1 VFELTSGGNMTGNE
15 ELHSWTDTMDS
26 LSTAEQV
33 LSKMI
38 EIIGGGDPSP
48 TKIGGTGMNEMV
60 AFDDLSEMNEM
71 APSMSNN
78 VRIRSRRIKREAE
91 ETDNHNG
98 PKLLPTIDDMSMDGS
113 DSLSLYSD
121 MPDSPQEIKRGNIMQ
136 PPSSPNGRD
145 NDGSGSVSSIDDHDT
160 GNRLTVK
167 KTSSRITSDAHR
179 KMAQEQRRK
188 KLAERMGAQGEVDE
202 SGLANMAKYKAQQ
215 QAMDGLSYHMH
226 PPTLPKTVTL
236 RDDPMTKTQAFLTNM
251 PDLK

>member
-1 VFELTSGGNMTGNE
+1 
-15 ELHSWTDTMDS
+15 MDS

-48 TKIGGTGMNEMV
+48 AKIGTGMNEMI
-60 AFDDLSEMNEM
+60 AFDDNSDMNEM

-91 ETDNHNG
+91 DTDNHHG
-98 PKLLPTIDDMSMDGS
+98 PKVLPTIDDMSMDS
-113 DSLSLYSD
+113 NETISIYSD
-121 MPDSPQEIKRGNIMQ
+121 LPDSPQEVKRSNIMQ
-136 PPSSPNGRD
+136 PPSSPGRD
-145 NDGSGSVSSIDDHDT
+145 NSDNSAGGSAGGADEHDS
-160 GNRLTVK
+160 GNRLFVK
-167 KTSSRITSDAHR
+167 KSSSRITSDAHR
-179 KMAQEQRRK
+179 KIAQEQRRK

-202 SGLANMAKYKAQQ
+202 SGLANMAKFKAQQ

-226 PPTLPKTVTL
+226 PPTLPKSVTL

-251 PDLK
+251 PELK